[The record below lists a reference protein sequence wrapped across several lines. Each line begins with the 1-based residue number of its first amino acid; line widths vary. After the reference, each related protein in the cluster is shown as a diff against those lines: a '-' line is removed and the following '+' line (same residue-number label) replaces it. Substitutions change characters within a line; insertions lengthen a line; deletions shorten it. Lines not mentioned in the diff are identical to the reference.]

1 MSETRRG
8 FLKFLGIGAA
18 AAPATLSATAE
29 RVIQG
34 GVPSLAPMGGYARQT
49 MSALT
54 VESPNYPRPR
64 IAREALKIMGLPQWQ
79 KDQWRDEAKHVSVLD
94 PDLASMR
101 SMSLSAKIYIQ
112 QERNYQKHEDHF
124 WNWWSLSDARHAWHK
139 AFGEYDW

>member
-1 MSETRRG
+1 MAETRRG

-18 AAPATLSATAE
+18 AAPATLSATAD

-34 GVPSLAPMGGYARQT
+34 GMPIAPMGGYAG
-49 MSALT
+49 SGLIGS
-54 VESPNYPRPR
+54 SPNVARPR
-64 IAREALKIMGLPQWQ
+64 IAREALKLMGVPQWQ
-79 KDQWRDEAKHVSVLD
+79 KDQWRHEAKNVSVLD

-112 QERNYQKHEDHF
+112 QDRNYQKHEAHF
-124 WNWWSLSDARHAWHK
+124 WKWWSLSDARQAWHK